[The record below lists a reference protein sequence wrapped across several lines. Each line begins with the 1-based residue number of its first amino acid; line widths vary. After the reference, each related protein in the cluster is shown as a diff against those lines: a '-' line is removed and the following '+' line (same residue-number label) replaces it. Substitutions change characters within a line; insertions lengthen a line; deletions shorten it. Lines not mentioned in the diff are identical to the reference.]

1 MSVLKR
7 AKPIKEMGQR
17 NLWVVYGR
25 SGSGKTHFS
34 STFPKPAL
42 YVQIGDDGSN
52 TIQETPGIDAVS
64 IDKPSELKT
73 LLGELR
79 EEKKYATVIVDTFS
93 LFVNDWINEN
103 VASKGKKMTLQNWG
117 ELKTETEE
125 LVKYAHILAGTKIVV
140 LICHENQNVVEGV
153 EDEVLPEIRPSVSKG
168 AMNFLEGMANYGIHC
183 TILSKTKIVGGKE
196 KVLTKHVAH
205 IGPNPYYWVKTQKSA
220 KVVLPEVLPDPTYLK
235 IKKLL
240 GGE

>member
-1 MSVLKR
+1 MQTEKR
-7 AKPIKEMGQR
+7 
-17 NLWVVYGR
+17 
-25 SGSGKTHFS
+25 
-34 STFPKPAL
+34 
-42 YVQIGDDGSN
+42 
-52 TIQETPGIDAVS
+52 
-64 IDKPSELKT
+64 
-73 LLGELR
+73 
-79 EEKKYATVIVDTFS
+79 YATIIVDTFS

-140 LICHENQNVVEGV
+140 LICHENQNVIEGV

-168 AMNFLEGMANYGIHC
+168 AMNFLEGMANFGIHC
-183 TILSKTKIVGGKE
+183 TVLSKTIIKDGKE

-220 KVVLPEVLPDPTYLK
+220 KVVLPDIVPNPSYEK
-235 IKKLL
+235 IQKLL
-240 GGE
+240 GGN